1 MPTTKWQPS
10 QGVLSTIVILV
21 PLGLRIPGP
30 GLLTPSVRLPNP
42 SYSAFVLTNLKLTAR
57 VSESMTRKVHT
68 PFIHSANITR
78 GVTNVVPPRALLLRL
93 RRSIG

>member
-57 VSESMTRKVHT
+57 VSMTRKVHT

-78 GVTNVVPPRALLLRL
+78 SR
-93 RRSIG
+93 